1 MLWAPRLLAAATIW
15 SRYRERTSAN
25 VMGGPLFEYATWP
38 LLHQPSCL
46 PCKRFQNSI
55 DTRRVVIYCHNLG
68 MLIRTIAL
76 LAITAAAAAP
86 TEPEVLKLS
95 GDVEG
100 VHDPV
105 IIKQKGTYYV
115 FCTGVGHGGTG
126 GIIPIR
132 TSKDLIHWT
141 NAGTALPGIPDWGK
155 REIPGAR
162 DAWAP
167 DISYYKGKYHLYYAL
182 STFGSQNSAIGL
194 ATNPTLDPA
203 DPKYNWTDEGM
214 VLRSFQDKG
223 DWNAIDPNLVVE
235 NEDTVWLN
243 WGSYWS
249 GIKMRRLDPDTGKP
263 SDKYPTLYSLC
274 SRPREAPIHGS
285 VEAPFIVRHDDL
297 WYLDRKSTR
306 LNPDTGK
313 PSDKYPTLYSLCSRP
328 REAPIHGSV

>member
-1 MLWAPRLLAAATIW
+1 MSSAANRGYASRRSSNSAPSASLRSRSFTGIRVPRITGLPCMTLALISTRAVMVDSASILAAIIQVV
-15 SRYRERTSAN
+15 S
-25 VMGGPLFEYATWP
+25 FEAK
-38 LLHQPSCL
+38 
-46 PCKRFQNSI
+46 CKRFQNPI
-55 DTRRVVIYCHNLG
+55 DFNHDLIYCHNLG

-76 LAITAAAAAP
+76 LVTAAAAP

-105 IIKQKGTYYV
+105 IIKQKDTYYV
-115 FCTGVGHGGTG
+115 FCTGRGRDGAA

-194 ATNPTLDPA
+194 ATNL
-203 DPKYNWTDEGM
+203 
-214 VLRSFQDKG
+214 
-223 DWNAIDPNLVVE
+223 
-235 NEDTVWLN
+235 
-243 WGSYWS
+243 
-249 GIKMRRLDPDTGKP
+249 
-263 SDKYPTLYSLC
+263 
-274 SRPREAPIHGS
+274 
-285 VEAPFIVRHDDL
+285 
-297 WYLDRKSTR
+297 
-306 LNPDTGK
+306 
-313 PSDKYPTLYSLCSRP
+313 
-328 REAPIHGSV
+328 